1 MSRLRLYDSDSLDKN
16 TVDSEDTVELGKFL
30 NKFSLK
36 KEKEG
41 EIVLSVVLEGE
52 GEAVP
57 DEIPSS
63 TVELVIRSGFLYDD

>member
-16 TVDSEDTVELGKFL
+16 TVDSEDTVELEKFL

-52 GEAVP
+52 EEAVP

-63 TVELVIRSGFLYDD
+63 TVELVRRSGTLYDD

>member
-1 MSRLRLYDSDSLDKN
+1 MSRSRLYDSDSLEKN
-16 TVDSEDTVELGKFL
+16 TVDSENTVELGKFL

-52 GEAVP
+52 EEAVP

-63 TVELVIRSGFLYDD
+63 TVELVIRSGTLYDD

>member
-1 MSRLRLYDSDSLDKN
+1 MSRSRLYDSDSLDKN

-36 KEKEG
+36 KDKEE

-52 GEAVP
+52 EEAVP

-63 TVELVIRSGFLYDD
+63 TVELVIRSGTLYDD

>member
-1 MSRLRLYDSDSLDKN
+1 MSRSRLYDSDSLDKN

-52 GEAVP
+52 EEAVP

-63 TVELVIRSGFLYDD
+63 TIELVIRSGTLYDD

>member
-1 MSRLRLYDSDSLDKN
+1 MPRSRLYDSDSLDKN
-16 TVDSEDTVELGKFL
+16 TVDSEDTVELEKFL

-52 GEAVP
+52 EEAVP

-63 TVELVIRSGFLYDD
+63 TVELVRRSGTLYDD

>member
-1 MSRLRLYDSDSLDKN
+1 MSRSRLYDSDSLDKN

-52 GEAVP
+52 EEAVP

-63 TVELVIRSGFLYDD
+63 TVELVIRSGTLYDD